1 MNPIAMLYL
10 APAPAPTDEG
20 STRPFIVPLLCARLA
35 YSVLAL
41 LLPEIAI
48 AASVALASLSAQA
61 AGAVSA

>member
-1 MNPIAMLYL
+1 MNPIAMLHHD
-10 APAPAPTDEG
+10 PAPAHTDEG
-20 STRPFIVPLLCARLA
+20 STRPFIMPLFCARLA

-48 AASVALASLSAQA
+48 AASLALASLSAQA